1 MSLCGDVAAVIMSVV
16 RLNGTS
22 GLRNNRLLLIGGVV
36 AVIAALVAT
45 IALLA
50 AVLPDKR
57 AALQLRNPV
66 PLDEEYANL
75 NRVSHWPADW
85 INAVCEPPMYPLRRY
100 EALPNATSNASC
112 RSLIKP
118 DGDVAYLMISR
129 FPSELPMQ
137 VDLLNA
143 GYKWYAFAFDRGSLV
158 SFETVRDAAV
168 VGTNGLSE
176 SPVLQPLKQFGFTI
190 YSNPGPP

>member
-1 MSLCGDVAAVIMSVV
+1 MVV
-16 RLNGTS
+16 VPWSWTS
-22 GLRNNRLLLIGGVV
+22 STRTNRLLFIGAVV
-36 AVIAALVAT
+36 GMIVVLVAGVT
-45 IALLA
+45 LLS
-50 AVLPDKR
+50 AVLPDER
-57 AALQLRNPV
+57 AAVQLRNPV

-85 INAVCEPPMYPLRRY
+85 INAVCEPPLYRLRNYKRLPL
-100 EALPNATSNASC
+100 ATSNASC

-118 DGDVAYLMISR
+118 GGDVHYLMISR

-137 VDLLNA
+137 ADLSNE

-158 SFETVRDAAV
+158 SFETLSETAV
-168 VGTNGLSE
+168 VGTSGLNE
-176 SPVLQPLKQFGFTI
+176 SPVLQPLKQFGFNI

>member
-1 MSLCGDVAAVIMSVV
+1 
-16 RLNGTS
+16 
-22 GLRNNRLLLIGGVV
+22 LLLIGAVV
-36 AVIAALVAT
+36 AVIAALVAAV
-45 IALLA
+45 ALLA

-57 AALQLRNPV
+57 AAVQLRNPV

-85 INAVCEPPMYPLRRY
+85 INAVCEPPVYQLRNY
-100 EALPNATSNASC
+100 KALPNATSNASC

-118 DGDVAYLMISR
+118 GGDVAYLMISR

-158 SFETVRDAAV
+158 SFETVRETAV
-168 VGTNGLSE
+168 VGTNGLNE
-176 SPVLQPLKQFGFTI
+176 SPVLQPLKHFGFNI